1 MSSVMPQPRSAR
13 SERAAQV
20 TAAPL
25 VRVDQVSKTYRGDA
39 VETRVLH
46 GASLELARGETT
58 SLAGVS
64 GSGKSTLISLLAG
77 LLLPD
82 SGQVHFDGEDITDLD
97 DPARARLR
105 SERIGVVLQSGNL
118 IPFLTAV
125 ENVELAIK
133 LADGDRPAVRARE
146 LLSEVGLGRRFD
158 HLPRRLSG
166 GEAQRVSV
174 AMALANEPDLL
185 LADEVTGE
193 LDSAS
198 AEQVMGLIFDAWRER
213 GLTVLF
219 VTHSGALAAHAQRQL
234 RLVDGQV
241 HSA

>member
-1 MSSVMPQPRSAR
+1 MPPPRSAI
-13 SERAAQV
+13 SERR
-20 TAAPL
+20 TPEPAAPL
-25 VRVDQVSKTYRGDA
+25 VRVDRVSKTYRNGRG
-39 VETRVLH
+39 ETRVLRA
-46 GASLELARGETT
+46 ASLELARGETT

-77 LLLPD
+77 LMLPD
-82 SGQVHFDGEDITDLD
+82 SGRIAFDGVEIADLD
-97 DPARARLR
+97 ETARARLR
-105 SERIGVVLQSGNL
+105 ARRIGIVLQSGNL

-125 ENVELAIK
+125 ENVELAIN
-133 LADGDRPAVRARE
+133 LAGGDRPAARARE
-146 LLSEVGLGRRFD
+146 LLSEVGIAHRLD

-174 AMALANEPDLL
+174 AMALANQPDLL

-198 AEQVMGLIFDAWRER
+198 AEDLMGVIYDAWRER

-219 VTHSGALAAHAQRQL
+219 VTHSGELAARARRKL
-234 RLVDGQV
+234 RLEEGEVRR
-241 HSA
+241 A

>member
-1 MSSVMPQPRSAR
+1 
-13 SERAAQV
+13 V

-25 VRVDQVSKTYRGDA
+25 VRVDQVSKAYRGDA

-46 GASLELARGETT
+46 AASLKLTRGEMT
-58 SLAGVS
+58 SLTGVS

-77 LLLPD
+77 LMLPD
-82 SGQVHFDGEDITDLD
+82 SGQVVFDGDDIADLD

-105 SERIGVVLQSGNL
+105 AERIGVVLQSGNM

-125 ENVELAIK
+125 ENVELAIM
-133 LADGDRPAVRARE
+133 LADGDRPAARARR
-146 LLSEVGLGRRFD
+146 LLSKVGLEDRLN

-198 AEQVMGLIFDAWRER
+198 AEQVMGVIFAAWRER

-219 VTHSGALAAHAQRQL
+219 VTHSAELAGRAQRRL
-234 RLVDGQV
+234 RLVDGEV
-241 HSA
+241 HRA

>member
-1 MSSVMPQPRSAR
+1 MPQPRSAR

-25 VRVDQVSKTYRGDA
+25 VRVDQVSKTYRGDG

-46 GASLELARGETT
+46 AVNLELARGEMT
-58 SLAGVS
+58 SLTGVS
-64 GSGKSTLISLLAG
+64 GSGKSTLISLIAG
-77 LLLPD
+77 LMLPD
-82 SGQVHFDGEDITDLD
+82 SGQVVFDGDDITDVD
-97 DPARARLR
+97 DPTRARLR
-105 SERIGVVLQSGNL
+105 AGRIGVVLQSGNL

-133 LADGDRPAVRARE
+133 LADGDRPSARAGE
-146 LLSEVGLGRRFD
+146 LLSDVGLEDRLD

-198 AEQVMGLIFDAWRER
+198 AEQVMGVILAAWRER

-219 VTHSGALAAHAQRQL
+219 VTHSGELAARAQRRL
-234 RLVDGQV
+234 RLVDGEV

>member
-1 MSSVMPQPRSAR
+1 MSLVMPQPPSAR

-25 VRVDQVSKTYRGDA
+25 VRVDRVAKTYRGNGI
-39 VETRVLH
+39 ETRVLH
-46 GASLELARGETT
+46 AANLELARGEMT

-64 GSGKSTLISLLAG
+64 GSGKSTLISLIAG
-77 LLLPD
+77 LMLPD
-82 SGQVHFDGEDITDLD
+82 SGQVVFDGDDITDVD
-97 DPARARLR
+97 DPTRARLR
-105 SERIGVVLQSGNL
+105 AERIGVVLQSGNL

-133 LADGDRPAVRARE
+133 LADGDRPAARARE
-146 LLSEVGLGRRFD
+146 LLSEVGLGSRLD

-174 AMALANEPDLL
+174 ATALANEPDLL

-198 AEQVMGLIFDAWRER
+198 AEQVMRLIFEAWRER

-219 VTHSGALAAHAQRQL
+219 VTHSGTLAAHAQRRL
-234 RLVDGQV
+234 RLVDGEV
-241 HSA
+241 HSS

>member
-1 MSSVMPQPRSAR
+1 
-13 SERAAQV
+13 V

-25 VRVDQVSKTYRGDA
+25 VRVDQVSKTYRGEA

-46 GASLELARGETT
+46 AVNLELTRGETT

-64 GSGKSTLISLLAG
+64 GSGKSTLISLIAG
-77 LLLPD
+77 LMLPD
-82 SGQVHFDGEDITDLD
+82 SGEVVFDGDDITDVD
-97 DPARARLR
+97 DRTRARLR
-105 SERIGVVLQSGNL
+105 AERIGVVLQSGNL

-133 LADGDRPAVRARE
+133 LAEGDRPAPRAKE
-146 LLSEVGLGRRFD
+146 LLSEVGLGRRLD

-198 AEQVMGLIFDAWRER
+198 AEQVMGVIFAAWRER

-219 VTHSGALAAHAQRQL
+219 VTHSGGLAARAQRRL
-234 RLVDGQV
+234 RLIDGEV